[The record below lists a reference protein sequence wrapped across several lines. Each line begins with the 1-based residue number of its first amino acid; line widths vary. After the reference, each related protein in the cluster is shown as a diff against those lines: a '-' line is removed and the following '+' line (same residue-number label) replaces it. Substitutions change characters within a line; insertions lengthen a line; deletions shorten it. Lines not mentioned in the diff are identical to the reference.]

1 MAGLVPSGGPFIGPS
16 PVPDDESAV
25 PSELVP
31 GAAALVPKAPP
42 VTDILC
48 DPIPPQN
55 AAVVERP
62 MLMAT
67 QRTESFF
74 MPNHA
79 NGTAGLRRLDYRA
92 ARGRL

>member
-42 VTDILC
+42 VMDIPVM
-48 DPIPPQN
+48 DI
-55 AAVVERP
+55 
-62 MLMAT
+62 
-67 QRTESFF
+67 
-74 MPNHA
+74 
-79 NGTAGLRRLDYRA
+79 
-92 ARGRL
+92 